1 MKKKI
6 LIGSIIAV
14 VLLILVSFSSVV
26 GYSSVENKPD
36 VTPTEFEVQR
46 IRELVQSI
54 DFRKIIVNPDAVV
67 DTIEEISTITE
78 ENEDV
83 RDYIEKTSEEDC
95 SCGDDSSDLEW
106 KFPILCEL
114 LYPLAVLSI
123 ALYLLLDY
131 ELFHYFMVTLGTI
144 LNCYWA

>member
-14 VLLILVSFSSVV
+14 ALLTLVSFSSVV
-26 GYSSVENKPD
+26 GYSSIKSDLDISVEENK
-36 VTPTEFEVQR
+36 
-46 IRELVQSI
+46 
-54 DFRKIIVNPDAVV
+54 KII
-67 DTIEEISTITE
+67 SQ
-78 ENEDV
+78 
-83 RDYIEKTSEEDC
+83 EKSSEEDC
-95 SCGDDSSDLEW
+95 GCEDDSSDLEW

-114 LYPLAVLSI
+114 VYPLAVLSI